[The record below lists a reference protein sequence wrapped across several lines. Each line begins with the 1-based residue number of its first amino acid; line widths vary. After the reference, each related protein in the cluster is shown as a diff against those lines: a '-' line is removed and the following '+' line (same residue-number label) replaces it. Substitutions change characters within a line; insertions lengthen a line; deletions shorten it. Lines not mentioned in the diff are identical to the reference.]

1 MGSESPR
8 WLIKKQRYCKA
19 YDVLLRLRENSLLA
33 AKDLVFIWAQLQV
46 ETPLFMRTTE
56 NVIDVENPIPYL
68 EDRVYVRE
76 TGLLEYARRV
86 SQLFTIPR
94 ARRATLASFLV
105 MIAQQMTGVSI
116 PDNSTHTD
124 KAL

>member
-1 MGSESPR
+1 
-8 WLIKKQRYCKA
+8 
-19 YDVLLRLRENSLLA
+19 
-33 AKDLVFIWAQLQV
+33 
-46 ETPLFMRTTE
+46 MRTTE
-56 NVIDVENPIPYL
+56 NIIDIENPIPYL
-68 EDRVYVRE
+68 EERVYVRK

-105 MIAQQMTGVSI
+105 MVAQQMTGVSI